1 MAVDIIRR
9 LIIFVALLL
18 AQVLVLNR
26 IQLFHCATPLLYIY
40 FIIIF
45 PRHYPRWGI
54 LLWSFAMGLSVDM
67 FNNTPGV
74 AAVSTTLIGFLQ
86 PYLIELFLPREA
98 EDDIKSS
105 AQTLGVGHFISLSAI
120 LVIVF
125 CLVFFAIELFSFA
138 SWTYW
143 LQCAGGSALLT
154 FILIMTLESLR
165 K

>member
-40 FIIIF
+40 FVIIF
-45 PRHYPRWGI
+45 PRRYPRWAI
-54 LLWSFAMGLSVDM
+54 LLWSFAMGLCVDM

-74 AAVSTTLIGFLQ
+74 AAASTTIIGFLQ

>member
-40 FIIIF
+40 FVIIF
-45 PRHYPRWGI
+45 PRRYPRWAI
-54 LLWSFAMGLSVDM
+54 LLWSFALGLCVDM

-74 AAVSTTLIGFLQ
+74 AAASTTIIGFLQ